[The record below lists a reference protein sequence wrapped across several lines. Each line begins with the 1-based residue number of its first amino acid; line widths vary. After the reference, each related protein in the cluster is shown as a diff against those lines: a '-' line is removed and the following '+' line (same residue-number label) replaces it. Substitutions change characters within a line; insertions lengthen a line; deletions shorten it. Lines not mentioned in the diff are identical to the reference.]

1 MMKLVHDEASLRPF
15 LGGVLVPTMGALHRG
30 HAALIE
36 RARDIARPASAPV
49 VVWVFVNPAQFNDPK
64 DFETYP
70 RTLGADVA
78 IAESAGANVVFAPS
92 VEAVY
97 PDELTMEPVALPAV
111 ATNPGLED
119 AHRPGHF
126 EGVCR
131 VCSRMFD
138 MTDPTHAV
146 FGEKDWQQLQVVR
159 AMVRAQ
165 DRTLEIVPH
174 ETVREADGL
183 ALSSRNV
190 RLGPEARGRAVALSL
205 ALGAAGRESTPQAGE
220 RAGRDALDHAG
231 VETEYF
237 VVRDAESLLAPR
249 AGRPARALVAGVVG
263 GVRLI
268 DNAPWPGPR

>member
-1 MMKLVHDEASLRPF
+1 MKLVHDEASLRPF

-36 RARDIARPASAPV
+36 RARSLADQAARRRPV
-49 VVWVFVNPAQFNDPK
+49 VVWVFVNPAQFNDPV

-70 RTLGADVA
+70 RTLESDGAIAARAGADC
-78 IAESAGANVVFAPS
+78 VFAPP
-92 VEAVY
+92 VETVY
-97 PDELTMEPVALPAV
+97 PPEATEVPVALPAV

-126 EGVCR
+126 AGVCR

-138 MTDPTHAV
+138 LTNPVLAV

-159 AMVRAQ
+159 AMVNAQ
-165 DRTLEIVPH
+165 RRPMKIVPH
-174 ETVREADGL
+174 ETVREPDGL

-190 RLGPEARGRAVALSL
+190 RLSPEARARALALSR
-205 ALGAAGRESTPQAGE
+205 ALRAAAVESRPEAAE
-220 RAGRDALDHAG
+220 RAGHRALADAG
-231 VETEYF
+231 VTPEYF
-237 VVRDAESLLAPR
+237 AVRDAETLLAPLP
-249 AGRPARALVAGVVG
+249 GRPARALVAAKVG

-268 DNAPWPGPR
+268 DNAPWP